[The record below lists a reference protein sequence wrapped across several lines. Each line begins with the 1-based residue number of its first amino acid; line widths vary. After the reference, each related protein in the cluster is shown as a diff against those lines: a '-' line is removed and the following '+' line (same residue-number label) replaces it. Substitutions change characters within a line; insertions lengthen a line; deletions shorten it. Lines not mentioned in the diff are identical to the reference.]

1 MYRYSI
7 LLMATILISTLNSC
21 AKPVASEADG
31 VAQHKVFLKDMGNG
45 VCQQLPTGLMWQ
57 IEKSKMISD
66 WQDADEYA
74 NKLQLGG
81 FDDWRL
87 PTRDECFK
95 LSYLLLM
102 KKGDCSIKIKKGH
115 WVTENKKG
123 KSGFWDD
130 YPLCGGPEL
139 RWIKT
144 KEGSVRAVRP

>member
-1 MYRYSI
+1 
-7 LLMATILISTLNSC
+7 
-21 AKPVASEADG
+21 
-31 VAQHKVFLKDMGNG
+31 MGNG

-57 IEKSKMISD
+57 IEKSKIISD

-102 KKGDCSIKIKKGH
+102 KKGDCSIKIKKG
-115 WVTENKKG
+115 

-144 KEGSVRAVRP
+144 KEASVRAVRP